1 MKGTCLREGLIKL
14 GGLLNRGSLFR
25 VEPIRREGP
34 IKERVLLERQ
44 GRLLT
49 SGRLIRQRYHL
60 NKWCF
65 SKRGLAEWKELI
77 ARGLSERGLTRVGEW
92 AYWRGG
98 LLEMRVVLD
107 REGGCLFGREA

>member
-25 VEPIRREGP
+25 VEPIRGGGA
-34 IKERVLLERQ
+34 IKERVLLERW

-65 SKRGLAEWKELI
+65 SKRRLA
-77 ARGLSERGLTRVGEW
+77 G
-92 AYWRGG
+92 
-98 LLEMRVVLD
+98 
-107 REGGCLFGREA
+107 

>member
-1 MKGTCLREGLIKL
+1 MVDRGFFFFLEREREKERGLIDRGPIRQGTILVKGTCLREGLIKV

-25 VEPIRREGP
+25 VEPIRGGGA
-34 IKERVLLERQ
+34 IKERVLLERW

-65 SKRGLAEWKELI
+65 SKRRLA
-77 ARGLSERGLTRVGEW
+77 G
-92 AYWRGG
+92 
-98 LLEMRVVLD
+98 
-107 REGGCLFGREA
+107 

>member
-1 MKGTCLREGLIKL
+1 MKGTCLREGLIKV

-25 VEPIRREGP
+25 VEPIRGGGGL

-60 NKWCF
+60 NK
-65 SKRGLAEWKELI
+65 
-77 ARGLSERGLTRVGEW
+77 
-92 AYWRGG
+92 
-98 LLEMRVVLD
+98 
-107 REGGCLFGREA
+107 